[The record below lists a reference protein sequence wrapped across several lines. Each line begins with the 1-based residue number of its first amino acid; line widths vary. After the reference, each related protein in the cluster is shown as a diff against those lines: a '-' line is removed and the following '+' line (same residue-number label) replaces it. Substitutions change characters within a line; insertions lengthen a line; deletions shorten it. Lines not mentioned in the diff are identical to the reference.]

1 MSPEAAEAGGTP
13 AATPTEA
20 ADTGGKP
27 VDIATQSL
35 ARPAAVMAVGTALSR
50 LTGLGRVVAMAFALG
65 VAESRLADAYNLAN
79 TLPLVLYELVLGG
92 ILTSVFIPVL
102 VEELRTKP
110 RDEAWRSISGLV
122 TTAVLMLCFL
132 TVVTLAIAPVV
143 IDLFTG
149 RVPDA
154 DAATQRDLATF
165 FLRVFA
171 PQIALFGASAL
182 AAGLLNAHGRFAV
195 PTFAPIVNNLIL
207 IATFLIFAAVTTGVT
222 SSAEAEA
229 DLGLKLLL
237 GAGATAAVACMAAI
251 NWAYVLRL
259 PGKLRPRLDLRN
271 PVLRKLARLSAW
283 TIAYVITNTA
293 GLAVS
298 FYLANGVQGGLTAY
312 VTAFAFFQL
321 PIGIAATSIVTALV
335 PQLSAHHIDGREE
348 AFRARLAGGAQTL
361 TFLMLP
367 ATAAFVVLAEPLIR
381 VLLEHGIVS
390 TKSTELVASL
400 LRLFAVGLLPFAVYQ
415 LLMRAYYT
423 RQDAKT
429 PALINVWENLATIVF
444 DIVLFAWISVKGLAL
459 AHSLG
464 YVVGCLVGI
473 VLLVRRLGPI
483 AGRQNWI
490 EMGKALIAS
499 ALCAAA
505 MVVVL
510 LGVAELIGPGELRA
524 LVQLVAGGL
533 AGGAVFF
540 VAAKLMG
547 ARDLEA
553 LARLVPARFRSK
565 LT

>member
-1 MSPEAAEAGGTP
+1 MSAEAAEAGGKP
-13 AATPTEA
+13 ADIAVDEPG
-20 ADTGGKP
+20 DTGPAP

-65 VAESRLADAYNLAN
+65 VAESRVADAYNLAN

-102 VEELRTKP
+102 VQELRTKP
-110 RDEAWRSISGLV
+110 TDEAWRSISGLV
-122 TTAVLMLCFL
+122 TTAILMLCAMTL
-132 TVVTLAIAPVV
+132 VTVLIAPLV

-149 RVPDA
+149 RVPAEDRHA
-154 DAATQRDLATF
+154 QRELGTF

-171 PQIALFGASAL
+171 PQIALFGASAV
-182 AAGLLNAHGRFAV
+182 AAGLLNAHGRFAI
-195 PTFAPIVNNLIL
+195 PTFAPIVNNLVL
-207 IATFLIFAAVTTGVT
+207 IATFLIFAAVTTGVS
-222 SSAEAEA
+222 SSAEVEG

-237 GAGATAAVACMAAI
+237 GAGATLAVACMAGI

-259 PGKLRPRLDLRN
+259 PGRLRPRLDLRN
-271 PVLRKLARLSAW
+271 PAIRKLARLSAW

-348 AFRARLAGGAQTL
+348 AFRARLAGGMQAL
-361 TFLMLP
+361 AFLMLP
-367 ATAAFVVLAEPLIR
+367 ATAAFLVLGEPLIR

-390 TKSTELVASL
+390 AKSTELVASL
-400 LRLFAVGLLPFAVYQ
+400 LRLFAIGLLPFAVYQ

-429 PALINVWENLATIVF
+429 PALINVWENAATIAF

-464 YVVGCLVGI
+464 YVVGCLIGI
-473 VLLVRRLGPI
+473 VLLVRRIGPI
-483 AGRQNWI
+483 ATRSNWV
-490 EMGKALIAS
+490 EMGKAVVAS
-499 ALCAAA
+499 AACAGA
-505 MVVVL
+505 MLLVMVGVEQVVD
-510 LGVAELIGPGELRA
+510 AGELRA
-524 LVQLVAGGL
+524 LIQLVLGGL
-533 AGGAVFF
+533 AGGGVFF
-540 VAAKLMG
+540 AVAKALR
-547 ARDLEA
+547 ARDLDS
-553 LARLVPARFRSK
+553 LARLVPARFRPS
-565 LT
+565 